1 MILFVVKKL
10 ACSELIG
17 QTVVKALLGTL
28 SGPAAWAMWGIDI
41 AVTVGGAIT
50 GGATVFIKKAM
61 EIGLKQAVK
70 KLVAKQGMKAAV
82 SF

>member
-1 MILFVVKKL
+1 M
-10 ACSELIG
+10 
-17 QTVVKALLGTL
+17 VKALLGTL

-50 GGATVFIKKAM
+50 GGAAVFIKKAM

>member
-1 MILFVVKKL
+1 M
-10 ACSELIG
+10 
-17 QTVVKALLGTL
+17 

-41 AVTVGGAIT
+41 DVTVGGAIT
-50 GGATVFIKKAM
+50 GGAAVFIKKAM

-70 KLVAKQGMKAAV
+70 KLVAKQGRKAAV